1 LAARQFHR
9 SARIRQVGGWG
20 AFFADEH
27 RQASDAATKTG
38 FRSVWCGANGVH
50 GDRCRANFLCWV

>member
-1 LAARQFHR
+1 LRSFLAARQFHR

-38 FRSVWCGANGVH
+38 FRSVWCGA
-50 GDRCRANFLCWV
+50 